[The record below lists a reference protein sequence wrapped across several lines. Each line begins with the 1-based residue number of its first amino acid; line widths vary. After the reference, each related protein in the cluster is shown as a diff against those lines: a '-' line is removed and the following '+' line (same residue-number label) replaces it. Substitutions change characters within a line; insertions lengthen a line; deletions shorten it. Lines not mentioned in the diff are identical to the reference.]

1 MWFQSLNYRTKAK
14 FTKKY
19 GRGNENEV
27 KLLHGTKSDN
37 IFKICQEN
45 FDFKVAGENLSPM
58 YGKGVYFAAESSLS
72 DHYCSE
78 KERDGLKYM
87 LMARVLAGKMG
98 CGSPELRRPPD
109 DCDCAVDTPSKPRIF
124 CVFDYNQLYPE
135 YVIKYKIK
143 QPKWNLY
150 GSKNQQNSATFPLKL
165 MFSGK
170 LLPYCKYLENE
181 ASGFLIGDKKQNY
194 RCSWILNKMGA
205 RTMATL
211 RHQY

>member
-87 LMARVLAGKMG
+87 LMARVLVGKMG

-109 DCDCAVDTPSKPRIF
+109 DCDCAVDSPSKPRIF

-170 LLPYCKYLENE
+170 LLPYCKYRENE
-181 ASGFLIGDKKQNY
+181 ASGFLIGDKKQN
-194 RCSWILNKMGA
+194 
-205 RTMATL
+205 
-211 RHQY
+211 